1 MAPQPGP
8 SLPRSSRH
16 GSPTTLLRL
25 GSLTPRW
32 STFTRAALVAGVV
45 SWLPAVAAAPKK
57 APAREL
63 DVATTEETAAEG
75 QLAVPRPGEKLVLT
89 LKRWPKHGQATLDP
103 MTGSFRYQPEKDFN
117 GDDSFAVDLGAG
129 AKASAITVSVHVAA
143 ENDAPLAKAASLTL
157 QEDSTT
163 TGRIDARDVDGD
175 ILTFSLQAPPA
186 HGQTRLESRTGAFTY
201 RPSADFTGADTF
213 SIEVSDGA
221 ETVRADVAI
230 TVTPVNDAPQAEVS
244 TKNCFEDAP
253 CEGKALAADVDGE
266 ALTWKLVAQG
276 KHGATTLD
284 TLSGAFTF
292 TPHANFHGDDAVALE
307 VSDGKLK
314 SSTVVRVMV
323 ASVNDEPVVAAAS
336 ASAEEDSSAAGRVVA
351 SDLDGD
357 ALSYRI
363 GKAPQHGSASV
374 DPRTGAFTYDGT
386 RDSFGADTFTVEVS
400 DGTATSSA
408 PVQVSIAPIN
418 DAPIATASSHTLD
431 EDGRLEATCP
441 ATDVEGDPLTFQ
453 IGKKPKHGE
462 LTTDLATGRFT
473 YLPTRDYQGPD
484 SFTFEVSDG
493 RLKSEAVVRL
503 TVRAVNDAP
512 VSMPLALS
520 SNEDEAV
527 YGAVAASDVDG
538 QPLKYLLAEAPA
550 HGTVKVDARTGSV
563 SYHPARDYHGAD
575 RFVVAAT
582 DGVLSSTS
590 AVDVMLAP
598 IDDSPAT
605 RALRLETK
613 EDTVSEGALPGA
625 DVDGDTLTFRLVG
638 SATLGAVTLLDAST
652 GAFRY
657 TPRAD
662 LNGDDRIAFE
672 VSDGRSTARGMVD
685 LRVAP
690 VNDAPTL
697 AGLTLETR
705 EDEQV
710 SGAMKAADVDGDALT
725 WSVVT
730 QPTSGRAFV
739 DAEGKVRFEPARDQN
754 GQATFTV
761 KVSDG
766 ALSSEPVQV
775 VATITAVNDAPVA
788 AAATVTTTEDVEVSV
803 TLRASDV
810 DGDAL
815 MFSILRAPTHGE
827 LTLLDPTRGTY
838 LYSPARNWNGDDGFS
853 FTVKDPAGLSSTAE
867 QKVVVAPGND
877 APVAVGEDL
886 SVACNGQVTGLVKG
900 FDRETKQVSF
910 RLLGAPS
917 QGHMKSFDA
926 RTGQFVLDMENVNER
941 EVVFRFVA
949 SDGSIESA
957 PAEVR
962 VHTTCSG
969 MARLV
974 R

>member
-1 MAPQPGP
+1 M
-8 SLPRSSRH
+8 
-16 GSPTTLLRL
+16 
-25 GSLTPRW
+25 
-32 STFTRAALVAGVV
+32 
-45 SWLPAVAAAPKK
+45 SWLPAFAAAPKK
-57 APAREL
+57 SPARAL
-63 DVATTEETAAEG
+63 DVVTTEETAAEG
-75 QLAVPRPGEKLVLT
+75 QLAAPRPGEKLVLT

-117 GDDSFAVDLGAG
+117 GDDSFAVDLGTG
-129 AKASAITVSVHVAA
+129 AKASSVVVSVHVAA
-143 ENDAPLAKAASLTL
+143 ENDAPTATAASLTL

-163 TGRIDARDVDGD
+163 TGRIEARDADGD
-175 ILTFSLQAPPA
+175 ILTFSLQTPPA
-186 HGQTRLESRTGAFTY
+186 HGKARVEPRTGAFTY
-201 RPSADFTGADTF
+201 RPNQDFTGADAFT
-213 SIEVSDGA
+213 IEVSDGA
-221 ETVRADVAI
+221 ETVHADVAV
-230 TVTPVNDAPQAEVS
+230 TVTPVNDAPRAEVS
-244 TKNCFEDAP
+244 TKACFEDAP
-253 CEGKALAADVDGE
+253 CDGKALATDVDGD
-266 ALTWKLVAQG
+266 ALTWRLVAQG

-292 TPHANFHGDDAVALE
+292 TPHANFHGDDAIVLE

-314 SSTVVRVMV
+314 VSTVVRLMV

-336 ASAEEDSSAAGRVVA
+336 VSADEDNPAAGRVMA
-351 SDLDGD
+351 SDVDGD
-357 ALSYRI
+357 ALNYRI
-363 GKAPQHGSASV
+363 GTPPEHGLASV
-374 DPRTGAFTYDGT
+374 DPRTGAFTYDGQK
-386 RDSFGADTFTVEVS
+386 DFFGADTFTVEVG
-400 DGTATSSA
+400 DGAATSSA
-408 PVQVSIAPIN
+408 PVQVTIAPVN

-462 LTTDLATGRFT
+462 LTTDLSTGRYT
-473 YLPTRDYQGPD
+473 YVPARDYQGPD

-503 TVRAVNDAP
+503 TIRPVNDAP
-512 VSMPLALS
+512 VAMPLALS

-538 QPLKYLLAEAPA
+538 QPLKYLLTEAPA
-550 HGTVKVDARTGSV
+550 HGTVKVDARTGAL

-575 RFVVAAT
+575 RFVVLAS
-582 DGVLSSTS
+582 DGTLSSTS
-590 AVDVMLAP
+590 VVEVTLSPVDDP
-598 IDDSPAT
+598 PTT
-605 RALRLETK
+605 RALRLETR
-613 EDTVSEGALPGA
+613 EDLSNEGALPGA
-625 DVDGDTLTFRLVG
+625 DVDGDALTFRLVG

-652 GAFRY
+652 GTFRY

-672 VSDGRSTARGMVD
+672 VSDGRSTAKGMVD

-710 SGAMKAADVDGDALT
+710 AGFMKAADIDGDALT

-739 DAEGKVRFEPARDQN
+739 DPDGKVRFEPARDQN

-766 ALSSEPVQV
+766 ALSSEPAQV
-775 VATITAVNDAPVA
+775 VATIAAVNDAPVA
-788 AAATVTTTEDVEVSV
+788 AAATVSTVEDVEVSV

-815 MFSILRAPTHGE
+815 AFSILRPPSHGE
-827 LTLLDPTRGTY
+827 LTLLDPARGTY
-838 LYSPARNWNGDDGFS
+838 LYSPAANWNGVDGFS
-853 FTVKDPAGLSSTAE
+853 FTVKDPAGLSSTADV
-867 QKVVVAPGND
+867 KVVVAPGND
-877 APVAVGEDL
+877 APVAVGEEL

-910 RLLGAPS
+910 RLLAPPS
-917 QGHMKSFDA
+917 QGRMRSFDA

-941 EVVFRFVA
+941 EVSFRFVA
-949 SDGSIESA
+949 SDGSLESA

>member
-1 MAPQPGP
+1 MAPRPG
-8 SLPRSSRH
+8 SD
-16 GSPTTLLRL
+16 LLRFARHA
-25 GSLTPRW
+25 SLTARLRPGLLRPWW
-32 STFTRAALVAGVV
+32 STFTRAALVAGVL
-45 SWLPAVAAAPKK
+45 SWLPAFAAAPKK

-75 QLAVPRPGEKLVLT
+75 QLAAPRPGEKLVLT

-117 GDDSFAVDLGAG
+117 GDDSFAVDLGTG
-129 AKASAITVSVHVAA
+129 AKASSVIVSVHVAA
-143 ENDAPLAKAASLTL
+143 ENDAPIVKGAAVTL
-157 QEDSTT
+157 QEDSTA
-163 TGRIDARDVDGD
+163 TGRIEARDVDGD
-175 ILTFSLQAPPA
+175 ILTFSLQSPPA

-201 RPSADFTGADTF
+201 RPTQDFTGADTF
-213 SIEVSDGA
+213 TIEVSDGA
-221 ETVRADVAI
+221 ETVRADVSV
-230 TVTPVNDAPQAEVS
+230 TVNPVNDAPQADVS
-244 TKNCFEDAP
+244 TKACFEDAP
-253 CEGKALAADVDGE
+253 CDGKALATDVDGD

-292 TPHANFHGDDAVALE
+292 TPHANFHGDDAIALE

-314 SSTVVRVMV
+314 ASTVLRVMV
-323 ASVNDEPVVAAAS
+323 ASVNDEPVVAAAN
-336 ASAEEDSSAAGRVVA
+336 ASADEDSPASGRVMA

-363 GKAPQHGSASV
+363 GKAPQHGRASV
-374 DPRTGAFTYDGT
+374 DPRTGGFTYDGT
-386 RDSFGADTFTVEVS
+386 KDSFGADTFTIEVS

-408 PVQVSIAPIN
+408 PVQIAIAPVN
-418 DAPIATASSHTLD
+418 DAPVATASSHTLD
-431 EDGRLEATCP
+431 EDGQLEATCP
-441 ATDVEGDPLTFQ
+441 ATDVEGDTLTFQ
-453 IGKKPKHGE
+453 LGKKPKHGE
-462 LTTDLATGRFT
+462 LTADSASGRFT
-473 YLPTRDYQGPD
+473 YVPARDYQGPD

-493 RLKSEAVVRL
+493 RLKSDAVVRL
-503 TVRAVNDAP
+503 TIRAVNDAP
-512 VSMPLALS
+512 VAVPLALT

-538 QPLKYLLAEAPA
+538 QPLKYLLTEAPA
-550 HGTVKVDARTGSV
+550 HGTVKVDARTGSL

-575 RFVVAAT
+575 RFVVLAS
-582 DGVLSSTS
+582 DGTLASTS
-590 AVDVMLAP
+590 AVEVMLAP
-598 IDDSPAT
+598 VDDAPAT
-605 RALRLETK
+605 RALKLETR
-613 EDTVSEGALPGA
+613 EDLASEGALPGA
-625 DVDGDTLTFRLVG
+625 DVDGDVLTFRLVG
-638 SATLGAVTLLDAST
+638 SATLGAVTLLDPST

-697 AGLTLETR
+697 AGLSLDTR
-705 EDEQV
+705 EDELV
-710 SGAMKAADVDGDALT
+710 SGSMKAADIDGDPLT

-739 DAEGKVRFEPARDQN
+739 DPDGKVRFEPARDQN

-766 ALSSEPVQV
+766 ALSSEAVQV
-775 VATITAVNDAPVA
+775 VATIAAVNDAPVA
-788 AAATVTTTEDVEVSV
+788 AAGTVTTTEDVEVSV

-815 MFSILRAPTHGE
+815 VFSIARPPSHGE

-867 QKVVVAPGND
+867 LKLVVAPGND

-910 RLLGAPS
+910 RLLAPPS
-917 QGHMKSFDA
+917 QGRMKSFDA
-926 RTGQFVLDMENVNER
+926 RTGQFVLDMESVNER
-941 EVVFRFVA
+941 EVAFRFVA
-949 SDGSIESA
+949 SDGSLESA